1 MAKGA
6 KSRLKVYRARLGFE
20 DSVVAAPNQGEA
32 LAAWGVRQNLFAE
45 GQAAIETDPDA
56 IAAALEHPGSPL
68 RRPVGAKGGF
78 GFDSRPPE
86 SLPPVKRPTASRG
99 GPKTKPAAEPEPKP
113 DRGDLD
119 AAEAEL
125 SRLEKGHQQDLD
137 DLERRRKRLEEDAAD
152 LERAWKRT
160 RQVAEQRIDQA
171 RRDYRRAGGEH

>member
-6 KSRLKVYRARLGFE
+6 KPRLKVYRARLGFE
-20 DSVVAAPNQGEA
+20 DSVVAASNQGEA

-45 GQAAIETDPDA
+45 GQAAIETDSDA
-56 IAAALEHPGSPL
+56 VAAALEHPGSPL

-86 SLPPVKRPTASRG
+86 
-99 GPKTKPAAEPEPKP
+99 TKPAPEPEPRP
-113 DRGDLD
+113 DRGELD

-125 SRLEKGHQQDLD
+125 SRLENGHQQDLD

-160 RQVAEQRIDQA
+160 RQAAERRIDQA